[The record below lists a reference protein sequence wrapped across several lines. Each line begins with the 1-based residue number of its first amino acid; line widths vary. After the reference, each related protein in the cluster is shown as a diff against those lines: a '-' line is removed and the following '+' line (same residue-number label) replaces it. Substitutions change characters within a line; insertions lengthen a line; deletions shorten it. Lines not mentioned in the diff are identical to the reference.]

1 MCICFVSIRGD
12 NLGDNDVYL
21 IEHSIDSNDF
31 KEIGSVNLRIVRQNQ
46 NAAHFQSFNSDN
58 AENEHA
64 KSSNIQ
70 YATEITSNKFD
81 QNTKTQLAAGLKSLS
96 SSVYRVRLCKKT
108 LNSNNCDISSFT
120 SLKNVLDANFNINL
134 ILHTG
139 INNRLNSISIK
150 TKSNPAE
157 LNLDYDL
164 LLEKADDLA
173 IFASIQNIK
182 QAYAPDTESYLEKVK
197 KEIEQKEKG
206 AQGGNESFLSKYW
219 VYIASFLVIMLVM
232 QMVNPEAGQAPS
244 GR

>member
-1 MCICFVSIRGD
+1 M
-12 NLGDNDVYL
+12 
-21 IEHSIDSNDF
+21 
-31 KEIGSVNLRIVRQNQ
+31 
-46 NAAHFQSFNSDN
+46 
-58 AENEHA
+58 
-64 KSSNIQ
+64 
-70 YATEITSNKFD
+70 
-81 QNTKTQLAAGLKSLS
+81 
-96 SSVYRVRLCKKT
+96 
-108 LNSNNCDISSFT
+108 
-120 SLKNVLDANFNINL
+120 
-134 ILHTG
+134 
-139 INNRLNSISIK
+139 
-150 TKSNPAE
+150 
-157 LNLDYDL
+157 NLDYDL